1 MKSLNHTQLKL
12 LTFVSFICLLIPS
25 SILGLWI
32 YVCTQNVGTP
42 QPEIVAIFKDYFP
55 NFLHGRWDTTL
66 LNMIFCVSSIVFS
79 GISMKLTGKLWK
91 VINTIIV
98 IISSIM
104 LFFNLWSMM

>member
-1 MKSLNHTQLKL
+1 MKSLNHTKLKL

-32 YVCTQNVGTP
+32 YVCAQNVGTP

-66 LNMIFCVSSIVFS
+66 LSKSTSVKNNI
-79 GISMKLTGKLWK
+79 GTA
-91 VINTIIV
+91 NRQE
-98 IISSIM
+98 
-104 LFFNLWSMM
+104 NR